1 MSRIVLASASP
12 RRKELLEQIGLEFEI
27 CPAKGE
33 EVITAGSVDGAVL
46 ELSRQKAEEVAAGI
60 LSYNE
65 IHPELVTPQDILVI
79 GADTVVACDGNI
91 LGNMLSMLS
100 GHTHSVY
107 TGVTLVFIDKNGRT
121 GETSFYEKTDV
132 RMYPLDDAEIRRYI
146 AGGEPMDKAGSYGI
160 QGQAAAFV
168 KEIHGDYNNV
178 VGLPVGRLY
187 QELKKLGVMEWN

>member
-91 LGNMLSMLS
+91 LGKPRDEADAAHMLSMLS

-107 TGVTLVFIDKNGRT
+107 TGVTLVLLIKRQNRGKLHFMRKQMSACILWMTRKSGAIL
-121 GETSFYEKTDV
+121 
-132 RMYPLDDAEIRRYI
+132 PAESRWIRRE
-146 AGGEPMDKAGSYGI
+146 A
-160 QGQAAAFV
+160 
-168 KEIHGDYNNV
+168 
-178 VGLPVGRLY
+178 
-187 QELKKLGVMEWN
+187 MEFRDRQLLL